1 MMVILSALL
10 RDPISSQTVWMRQRK
25 PTKPTTIRMTRTLSP
40 APSNA
45 KLTSDRGRVLAGKVG
60 TVVGFIRRSS
70 VPERPI

>member
-10 RDPISSQTVWMRQRK
+10 RDPISSHQRK